1 MVITN
6 AKISYICG
14 ILPSNKINNCDNELF
29 ECRIKNRIIQSSG
42 VKNRYVLNRKNNES
56 ILSMENCKNWTS
68 LAHIDIIMSLEEEFE
83 IKFSKD
89 ELSQLKSQNE
99 LLKAIKEKL
108 C

>member
-1 MVITN
+1 MEKQFYEVLENILETKVDENTN
-6 AKISYICG
+6 
-14 ILPSNKINNCDNELF
+14 
-29 ECRIKNRIIQSSG
+29 
-42 VKNRYVLNRKNNES
+42 
-56 ILSMENCKNWTS
+56 LSMENCKNWTS

>member
-1 MVITN
+1 MEKQFYEILENILETKVDENTN
-6 AKISYICG
+6 
-14 ILPSNKINNCDNELF
+14 
-29 ECRIKNRIIQSSG
+29 
-42 VKNRYVLNRKNNES
+42 
-56 ILSMENCKNWTS
+56 LSMENCKNWTS

-89 ELSQLKSQNE
+89 KLSQLKSQNE

>member
-1 MVITN
+1 MEKQFYEILENILETKVDENTN
-6 AKISYICG
+6 
-14 ILPSNKINNCDNELF
+14 
-29 ECRIKNRIIQSSG
+29 
-42 VKNRYVLNRKNNES
+42 
-56 ILSMENCKNWTS
+56 LSMENCKNWTS
-68 LAHIDIIMSLEEEFE
+68 LAHIYIIMSLEEEFE

>member
-1 MVITN
+1 KQFYEILENILETKVDENTN
-6 AKISYICG
+6 
-14 ILPSNKINNCDNELF
+14 
-29 ECRIKNRIIQSSG
+29 
-42 VKNRYVLNRKNNES
+42 
-56 ILSMENCKNWTS
+56 LSMKNCKNWTS

>member
-1 MVITN
+1 LETKVDKNTN
-6 AKISYICG
+6 
-14 ILPSNKINNCDNELF
+14 L
-29 ECRIKNRIIQSSG
+29 R
-42 VKNRYVLNRKNNES
+42 
-56 ILSMENCKNWTS
+56 MENCKNWTS

>member
-1 MVITN
+1 MEKQFYEILENILETKVDKNTN
-6 AKISYICG
+6 
-14 ILPSNKINNCDNELF
+14 
-29 ECRIKNRIIQSSG
+29 
-42 VKNRYVLNRKNNES
+42 
-56 ILSMENCKNWTS
+56 LSMENCKNWTS

-89 ELSQLKSQNE
+89 KLSQLKSQNE